1 MLERL
6 DRFQQR
12 HAALALPLAVI
23 KKFGDDG
30 AGRLAALIAYYGF
43 FAMFPLLLLFT
54 TILGFVLQGDKSAED
69 SIVHSALSGFP
80 IVGKQ
85 ITAHSLTGSGVALV
99 VGIVGTLLS
108 GLGVTLAG
116 QNAFNAVYGVPKRER
131 PNFLMSR
138 VRGVGILAVLG
149 VLQIISTAASGLVSG
164 GVGGPV
170 LVVAGIAVSLVLNVV
185 LFLATF
191 RLLVDDRIPTRE
203 LWPGIIA
210 ASILWEILQ
219 AAGGLYVGHVVKHAS
234 NTYGTFATVIGLL
247 AWLHV
252 GAQAVLYSAEL
263 NTVLSEKL
271 WPRSL
276 FGAKREEDERT
287 LARVAKTEETVEPQ
301 RVHVSFDRQT
311 Q

>member
-1 MLERL
+1 MLEKI

-116 QNAFNAVYGVPKRER
+116 QNAFNAVYGVAKRER
-131 PNFLMSR
+131 PNFVMSR
-138 VRGVGILAVLG
+138 VRGLGILAVVG
-149 VLQIISTAASGLVSG
+149 VLQIISTVASGLVSG
-164 GVGGPV
+164 GPG
-170 LVVAGIAVSLVLNVV
+170 LIVAGIAVSLV
-185 LFLATF
+185 
-191 RLLVDDRIPTRE
+191 
-203 LWPGIIA
+203 
-210 ASILWEILQ
+210 
-219 AAGGLYVGHVVKHAS
+219 
-234 NTYGTFATVIGLL
+234 
-247 AWLHV
+247 
-252 GAQAVLYSAEL
+252 
-263 NTVLSEKL
+263 
-271 WPRSL
+271 
-276 FGAKREEDERT
+276 
-287 LARVAKTEETVEPQ
+287 
-301 RVHVSFDRQT
+301 
-311 Q
+311 